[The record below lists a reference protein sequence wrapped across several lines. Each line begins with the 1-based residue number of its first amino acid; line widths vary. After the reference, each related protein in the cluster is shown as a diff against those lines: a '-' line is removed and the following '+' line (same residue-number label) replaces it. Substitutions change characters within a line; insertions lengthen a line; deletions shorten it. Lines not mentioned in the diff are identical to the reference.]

1 MLMGYKTRSDIMA
14 QLGSA
19 EIEKERALEE
29 AEKLAQLNVGH
40 ADADVMPC

>member
-1 MLMGYKTRSDIMA
+1 MLMGYKTRSDIM
-14 QLGSA
+14 GSA